1 MNNKE
6 NINQKPASEKRS
18 REKSPSKV
26 TSSRYDT
33 SDEDVIYEGILL
45 DIINLSLEDKSKK
58 AEKEIVDPSLQGKTK
73 KRKSSDVGITYTD
86 KTKRQRTDEVKEAE
100 FKVNDSLVVKKRSSS
115 DKESIPQDQQSKTES
130 MIQYKKKKKQKKF
143 RSNQFFEYLL
153 RTDIDTF
160 VDSEKWMAC
169 MTEICERAGVPFPA
183 PLNKTDSN
191 IQEFFGMRASLVLE
205 EARCALVESLNQVLH
220 EQRHDT
226 NSILVKLF
234 HATKKGEG
242 RDEIT
247 VLTLGSNSGMF
258 TFREREA
265 LRPGTVICFSF
276 CFSSGLTKKYL
287 ANVLSNGTFNRGST
301 VSLAVYQLKVED
313 LNEIR
318 LAEAVF
324 RLTYITTMISH
335 QRQFIACKI
344 WSPDW
349 PLLNDLMGIGKG
361 DLNANGGQNI
371 EGNVC
376 VEYKDKNRNSFL
388 SSISI
393 PTLNSSQRSAAS
405 SFINGNGLSLVQGPP
420 VSEIFDSPF

>member
-1 MNNKE
+1 MNSKE
-6 NINQKPASEKRS
+6 NINQKIVAAERC

-26 TSSRYDT
+26 TNSRYDT
-33 SDEDVIYEGILL
+33 SDEDANFEGILL
-45 DIINLSLEDKSKK
+45 DMINLSFEDKSKK
-58 AEKEIVDPSLQGKTK
+58 RDRSITDPSLQGKSK
-73 KRKSSDVGITYTD
+73 KRKSSDARITYTD

-100 FKVNDSLVVKKRSSS
+100 FTENESIDVKKRSFS
-115 DKESIPQDQQSKTES
+115 DNISIPEEKQSKAES
-130 MIQYKKKKKQKKF
+130 MFQYKKKKKQKKF
-143 RSNQFFEYLL
+143 RPNQFFEYLL

-160 VDSEKWMAC
+160 VNSDKWKAC

-191 IQEFFGMRASLVLE
+191 IQKFFGMRASLVLE
-205 EARCALVESLNQVLH
+205 EARCALVETLNQVLH

-234 HATKKGEG
+234 HATKEGEG

-265 LRPGTVICFSF
+265 LRPGAVFLLSI

-287 ANVLSNGTFNRGST
+287 ANVLSNGTVNRGST
-301 VSLAVYQLKVED
+301 VSLAVYQLKVEA

-349 PLLNDLMGIGKG
+349 PLLNDLMGMGKG
-361 DLNANGGQNI
+361 DMNANGGQNI
-371 EGNVC
+371 EGNIC

-420 VSEIFDSPF
+420 VSKIFDSAF